1 MNLFF
6 AKLVGWVLVI
16 VGGLNTLAF
25 FTNGM
30 ESFSTLFW
38 GVAPLVFGGL
48 LCLAKD
54 QGGENPNPQEDSTH
68 Q

>member
-6 AKLVGWVLVI
+6 AKLIGWGLI
-16 VGGLNTLAF
+16 IIGGLNTFMF
-25 FTNGM
+25 FRNGM
-30 ESFSTLFW
+30 ESFSTLFF

-48 LCLAKD
+48 LCVAKD
-54 QGGENPNPQEDSTH
+54 QGSENSNPQEDSNH

>member
-6 AKLVGWVLVI
+6 AKLVGWGLVI
-16 VGGLNTLAF
+16 VGGLNTFVF

-54 QGGENPNPQEDSTH
+54 QGGENPNPQKDSTH